1 MNKQGKVLL
10 SSMALMLTV
19 TACSDSSSKQT
30 VKEVPS
36 TSTPKPAAA
45 GSKASDV
52 PLTVKILKGSSNIN
66 LQAPLFDYIFEKTNV
81 KIQLELV
88 TTNFEQKAQTIIAT
102 NSLPDIM
109 EVAYGKQMYVDGA
122 KNGLFLPI
130 SDYMSD
136 APNLAKIMKENK
148 EIAKNNID
156 GKIYSFPKLGA
167 WKLQLAQGA
176 MIRYDL
182 LEELGLEAPKTFD
195 DLYKVLKKFKEKYP
209 NSIPY
214 TGRENAFN
222 LLKPIAFAMGSGNRI
237 YYDPNIE
244 GGKYVYGQAHPEFK
258 PVLEF
263 MSKLFKE
270 KLLDPDYAVN
280 TADAMKEKL
289 ASGRSLFYYDN
300 NSFGVNFNE
309 ALKPINPK
317 ARFELLPLMKND
329 RGQTRGW
336 MYKKDWMHNI
346 VISSKTKNPH
356 ELVRFLD
363 WFYGEEGTRATAYG
377 VEGVNYK
384 MENGKPVILDSVLQK
399 YAQMKD
405 PFRNM
410 QTDLATGF
418 EQLALNVDEH
428 PMVETSAPELVKW
441 KDMITTEKG
450 YVYEVVAP
458 PFTNDELS
466 RLKTLQSKVDT
477 LVDQEMDKFII
488 GVRPVSDFDKFSQQ
502 LIDSGALEIEKIYN
516 EANQRYLKQ

>member
-222 LLKPIAFAMGSGNRI
+222 LLKPLAFAMGSGNRI

-336 MYKKDWMHNI
+336 MYKKTGCT
-346 VISSKTKNPH
+346 IS
-356 ELVRFLD
+356 
-363 WFYGEEGTRATAYG
+363 
-377 VEGVNYK
+377 
-384 MENGKPVILDSVLQK
+384 
-399 YAQMKD
+399 
-405 PFRNM
+405 
-410 QTDLATGF
+410 
-418 EQLALNVDEH
+418 
-428 PMVETSAPELVKW
+428 
-441 KDMITTEKG
+441 
-450 YVYEVVAP
+450 
-458 PFTNDELS
+458 
-466 RLKTLQSKVDT
+466 
-477 LVDQEMDKFII
+477 
-488 GVRPVSDFDKFSQQ
+488 
-502 LIDSGALEIEKIYN
+502 
-516 EANQRYLKQ
+516 